1 VTQWRPSDN
10 TVASLD
16 ARRIVTL
23 TFVASQKA
31 AAPKN
36 PRNNP
41 KTVPA
46 QSVAADLKAARAQQA
61 SKASQPSQPSKGG
74 ANKSGRPGG
83 RPPGVTA
90 PPKARLGDWIGA
102 ARIQTLPI
110 GIAPVALGTAAAFLL
125 AREEDGPGWHWLRA
139 LLCLIVAVSLQ
150 IGVNFAND
158 YSDGVRGTDRLRVGP
173 QRLTASGRAK
183 PRTVLTVALMF
194 FGFAAVAGIIIVI
207 RTEYWWLLGVGAA
220 CILAAWFYTGG
231 KRPYGYY
238 GLGELFAFVFFGLV
252 ATAGTTFVLADTVT
266 IESWLAGVAIGLIAC
281 AALMV
286 NNIRDRE
293 QDARVGKRTLAVLIG
308 ELPSRIVFSVFI
320 LSPFGILVFFTAFYE
335 NAYLVF
341 FALMIAVPAAIIT
354 LTARTPA
361 ELVLALR
368 LTGLTALFY
377 GLGLAFAIAL

>member
-1 VTQWRPSDN
+1 M
-10 TVASLD
+10 
-16 ARRIVTL
+16 
-23 TFVASQKA
+23 ASQKA
-31 AAPKN
+31 ASQQN

-46 QSVAADLKAARAQQA
+46 QSVAAQLKAAKAERTNQASQA
-61 SKASQPSQPSKGG
+61 SKAGQSTKGG
-74 ANKSGRPGG
+74 AKKSGRPGG
-83 RPPGVTA
+83 RPPGVAA
-90 PPKARLGDWIGA
+90 PPKATLGDWIGA
-102 ARIQTLPI
+102 ARIQTLPL
-110 GIAPVALGTAAAFLL
+110 GIAPVALGTAAAFVLPH
-125 AREEDGPGWHWLRA
+125 EEDGPGWHWLRA

-158 YSDGVRGTDRLRVGP
+158 YSDGVRGADRLRVGP

-183 PRTVLTVALMF
+183 PRTVLTVALVF
-194 FGFAAVAGIIIVI
+194 FGIAAVAGIIIVI
-207 RTEYWWLLGVGAA
+207 RTEYWWMLGVGAA

-238 GLGELFAFVFFGLV
+238 ALGELFAFVFFGLV

-266 IESWLAGVAIGLIAC
+266 IESWLAGVASGFIAS

-308 ELPSRIVFSVFI
+308 ERPSRVVFCVFI
-320 LSPFGILVFFTAFYE
+320 LAPFVILIFFTAFYA
-335 NAYLVF
+335 NANLVF
-341 FALMIAVPAAIIT
+341 FALLIAIPTAIIT

-377 GLGLAFAIAL
+377 GVGLAFAIAF

>member
-1 VTQWRPSDN
+1 M
-10 TVASLD
+10 
-16 ARRIVTL
+16 

-36 PRNNP
+36 PRNSP
-41 KTVPA
+41 KAVPA
-46 QSVAADLKAARAQQA
+46 QSMAADLKAAKAQQA
-61 SKASQPSQPSKGG
+61 SKGSQGSKGSASANKAS

-83 RPPGVTA
+83 RPPGVAA
-90 PPKARLGDWIGA
+90 PPKATLGDWISA
-102 ARIQTLPI
+102 ARVQTLPI

-125 AREEDGPGWHWLRA
+125 ARDEDGPGWHWLRA
-139 LLCLIVAVSLQ
+139 LLCLIVGVSLQ
-150 IGVNFAND
+150 VGVNFAND

-183 PRTVLTVALMF
+183 PRTVLIVAFIF
-194 FGFAAVAGIIIVI
+194 FGIAAVAGIIIVI

-220 CILAAWFYTGG
+220 CILAAWLYTGG

-238 GLGELFAFVFFGLV
+238 GLGELFAFIFFGLV

-308 ELPSRIVFSVFI
+308 ELPARVVFAVFI
-320 LSPFGILVFFTAFYE
+320 LSPFAILVFFTALYE

-341 FALMIAVPAAIIT
+341 FALLIAIPAAIIT
-354 LTARTPA
+354 VTARTPA

-368 LTGLTALFY
+368 LTGLTALFF

>member
-1 VTQWRPSDN
+1 M
-10 TVASLD
+10 ASLD

-41 KTVPA
+41 KTLPA
-46 QSVAADLKAARAQQA
+46 QSMAADLKAAKVQQA
-61 SKASQPSQPSKGG
+61 SKAGQGSKAGT
-74 ANKSGRPGG
+74 NKSGRPGG
-83 RPPGVTA
+83 RPPGVAA
-90 PPKARLGDWIGA
+90 PPKATLGDWIGA

-110 GIAPVALGTAAAFLL
+110 GIAPVALGTAAAFVLPH
-125 AREEDGPGWHWLRA
+125 EEDGPGWHWLRA
-139 LLCLIVAVSLQ
+139 LLCLIAAVSLQ

-183 PRTVLTVALMF
+183 PRTVLTVALAF
-194 FGFAAVAGIIIVI
+194 FGIAAVAGIIIVI

-220 CILAAWFYTGG
+220 CILAAWLYTGG

-238 GLGELFAFVFFGLV
+238 GLGELFAFIFFGLV

-308 ELPSRIVFSVFI
+308 ELASRIVFSVFI
-320 LSPFGILVFFTAFYE
+320 LAPFVILIFFTTFYE

-341 FALMIAVPAAIIT
+341 FALLIAIPAAIIT
-354 LTARTPA
+354 LTARTSA